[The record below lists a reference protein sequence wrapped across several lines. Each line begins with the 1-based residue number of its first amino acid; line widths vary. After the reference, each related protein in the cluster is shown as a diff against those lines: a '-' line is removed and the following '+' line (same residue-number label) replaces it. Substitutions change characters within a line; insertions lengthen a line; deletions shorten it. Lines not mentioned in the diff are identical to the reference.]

1 MGRPDSATAKRARV
15 TELAEALP
23 EVQSKGEQHV
33 AYSVRG
39 KNFAYFL
46 DDHHGDGKIAIACK
60 AAPGAQAELIEQE
73 GERFYAP
80 AYLGSRGWVAL
91 DLEAGKVDWTEV
103 RTMLA
108 DAYRLLAPKKL
119 SAQLA
124 GQ

>member
-1 MGRPDSATAKRARV
+1 M

>member
-1 MGRPDSATAKRARV
+1 M

-60 AAPGAQAELIEQE
+60 AAPGAQAELIERE

>member
-23 EVQSKGEQHV
+23 EVLSKGEQHV
-33 AYSVRG
+33 AFSVRG

-91 DLEAGKVDWTEV
+91 DLEAGKVDWAEV
-103 RTMLA
+103 RTMLT

-119 SAQLA
+119 SAQLD
-124 GQ
+124 Q